1 MFLLRFLTSQRIAR
15 LILRR
20 IIPGAAILF
29 FLVPGT
35 LLADTKG
42 KLSGRLLDKRGEP
55 LIGANILIVGSTM
68 GAATD
73 VEGYY
78 VVINIPPGTY
88 DVRLSSI
95 GYQTKIVQRLRIS
108 AGQTT
113 TLNETLPEEVI
124 EFQEEVVITAD
135 RPLVDTRQTSSV
147 SILAKEDIAVLPVQ
161 DLNDIINLQ
170 AGVVDGHFRGGRK
183 GEVQYQ
189 LDGVSVNNPF
199 DNSSSVRLDRSVL
212 QEVQV
217 ISGTFDAEY
226 GQAMSGVVNAI
237 LRSGSEDAFEW
248 SGETFVGDVH
258 TFSNNRG
265 FTFTRP
271 LRPWAIQNYQ
281 LSLSGPTF
289 LPATTF
295 LVGFR
300 RFTSEGYL
308 FGERRFSPT
317 DKSNLEA
324 KIFFPTGDG
333 SLVSMAP
340 FSEWGGQLKLSN
352 RSLQNIQ
359 FGYQAIGNSISE
371 KRYSHFYRLN
381 PDGAKT
387 QRSVSLAHGFDWTHT
402 LSNIMF
408 YTVNVRQNYFE
419 YSDLMYDDVFD
430 PRYLEAGDPKSDPTY
445 ELGAA
450 VQGVDLNR
458 FRQKTNSFV
467 VKASATYQATRSH
480 LMKVGGEAQSSS
492 LSFGSPGVLVPTTVE
507 GVQVLL
513 PRIDHPDYPGMK
525 THTPVSFAAFAQDRI
540 EWNDIM
546 VRAGLRMEYFSAN
559 ASVPSDL
566 HNPAN
571 SISGAPPSVPKKTT
585 KKIVLA
591 PRLGVSYPI
600 LERGSIFFSY
610 GHFYQMPG
618 LGQLFSNSDYFV
630 LKELQA
636 GGVSYGVLGNP
647 DLKPEFTA
655 QYEFGFKAELTEYF
669 GMDVSLYSKDIRD
682 LLGVEFVST
691 YAAAE
696 YARLTNVDFG
706 NVSGFTIALDHRS
719 FGMLNVSVDYTYQFA
734 QGNSSDPRETAT
746 RAEAGEDPRPRQVPL
761 LWDQRHTLN
770 AVLVLQKPD
779 DFSVTSIIKFA
790 GGQPYTPSIGT
801 GFGASLEANSG
812 RKPSSIL
819 VDLRGE
825 KHIALAGLDLSVFA
839 RVFNLFDSRFFNGFV
854 FGDTGSPEY
863 SLNPVGDQ
871 VTLSDPSRY
880 YAPRRIELGV
890 SFRGVVQQ

>member
-1 MFLLRFLTSQRIAR
+1 MFFLRFPPSLRSVR
-15 LILRR
+15 LILLRV
-20 IIPGAAILF
+20 IPCAAILF
-29 FLVPGT
+29 FLLPTSLV
-35 LLADTKG
+35 ADTKG
-42 KLSGRLLDKRGEP
+42 KLSGRILDKKGEP
-55 LIGANILIVGSTM
+55 LLAANILIVGSSM
-68 GAATD
+68 GAMTD
-73 VEGYY
+73 LEGYF
-78 VVINIPPGTY
+78 VVINVPPGTY
-88 DVRLSSI
+88 DVRISSI
-95 GYQTKIVQRLRIS
+95 GYQTKIVQQLRIS

-113 TLNETLPEEVI
+113 TLNESLPEEVI
-124 EFQEEVVITAD
+124 ESQEVIITAD
-135 RPLVDTRQTSSV
+135 RPLVDVRQTSSV

-161 DLNDIINLQ
+161 DLSDIINLQ

-237 LRSGSEDAFEW
+237 LKSGSENAFEW
-248 SGETFVGDVH
+248 SGETYIGDVH
-258 TFSNNRG
+258 TSSSNRG
-265 FTFTRP
+265 FTFTRA

-281 LSLSGPTF
+281 FSLSGPTF

-295 LVGFR
+295 LVGLR
-300 RFTSEGYL
+300 RYTSDGYL

-317 DKSNLEA
+317 DRSDLES
-324 KIFFPTGDG
+324 KTFYPTGDG
-333 SLVSMAP
+333 SVVPMTP
-340 FSEWGGQLKLSN
+340 FGEWGGQLKLSN
-352 RSLQNIQ
+352 RSLDNIQ
-359 FGYQAIGNSISE
+359 VGYQAIGNNITE
-371 KRYSHFYRLN
+371 KRYNHFFRLN
-381 PDGAKT
+381 PDGEKT

-402 LSNIMF
+402 LSDIMF
-408 YTVNVRQNYFE
+408 YTVNVRQNFFE
-419 YSDLMYDDVFD
+419 YSDLMYEDVFD
-430 PRYLEAGDPKSDPTY
+430 PRYLEAGDPKSDATY
-445 ELGAA
+445 SLGAA

-480 LMKVGGEAQSSS
+480 LMKLGGEGQLSL
-492 LSFGSPGVLVPTTVE
+492 LSFGSPGVLVPTTVG

-513 PRIDHPDYPGMK
+513 PRIDHPDYPGVRTYK
-525 THTPVSFAAFAQDRI
+525 PVSYAVFAQDRM
-540 EWNDIM
+540 EWNDIT

-559 ASVPSDL
+559 TRVPSDL
-566 HNPAN
+566 QNPAN
-571 SISGAPPSVPKKTT
+571 TISGAPLSIPIKTT
-585 KKIVLA
+585 DKIVVA

-618 LGQLFSNSDYFV
+618 LGQLFSNSDYSV

-655 QYEFGFKAELTEYF
+655 QYEFGFKAEFTEYF
-669 GMDVSLYSKDIRD
+669 GMDVSLFSKDIRD
-682 LLGVEFVST
+682 LLGVEFIST

-696 YARLTNVDFG
+696 YAHLTNVDFG
-706 NVSGFTIALDHRS
+706 TVSGFTIALDHRS
-719 FGMLNVSVDYTYQFA
+719 FGMLNVNVDYTYQFA

-770 AVLVLQKPD
+770 AVFVLQEPG

-790 GGQPYTPSIGT
+790 SGQPYTPSIGT

-812 RKPSSIL
+812 RKPSSVL
-819 VDLRGE
+819 VDVRGE
-825 KHIALAGLDLSVFA
+825 KHFAFGGLDLSVFA

-854 FGDTGSPEY
+854 FADTGSPDY

-880 YAPRRIELGV
+880 YAPRRIEIGM
-890 SFRGVVQQ
+890 SFRGIVQQ